1 MSTAAR
7 PRGIAGHPGRLR
19 AWLAAARPATLTAG
33 VVPVVVGTALAVAD
47 GVARPAL
54 AGAALLGAV
63 LIQVGTNLVND
74 LGDFRRGA
82 DTAERLGPPRAV
94 QRGWLTERE
103 VAAGAAAAL
112 AGAVVVGIALV
123 AAGGWPIALMG
134 VASLACAVAY
144 TAGPFPL
151 AYVGLGDLFVLLFFG
166 GAAVCGTYYVQARA
180 VTSGAAWASVATG
193 LMATAIL
200 VVNNLRDRE
209 TDARAGKR
217 TLVVRFGERFGRA
230 EHAVTLLAPHAMVA
244 AAAVLGG
251 PGWLLPLVSLP
262 LAVREVREVRR
273 KDGAA
278 LNPHLGSTAR
288 VGVAFGALLSLGVA
302 LWGRSWT

>member
-7 PRGIAGHPGRLR
+7 PRDAVHPGRLR

-94 QRGWLTERE
+94 QRGWLSERE

-112 AGAVVVGIALV
+112 AGAVVVGISLV
-123 AAGGWPIALMG
+123 AAGGWPIALIG

-180 VTSGAAWASVATG
+180 VTGGAAWASVAAG

-230 EHAVTLLAPHAMVA
+230 EHAATLLVPYAMVA
-244 AAAVLGG
+244 AAGALGG

-302 LWGRSWT
+302 LWGRPWT